1 MTQEQPLWAGERF
14 TTGRAVTQRLLQGI
28 WGRFAP
34 HLLYELFFDDL
45 ERALGAGEPV
55 EPQDI
60 AVIAPRLGGAL
71 DQLVNVLARSRSA
84 SPAGPEA
91 AVLAR
96 ARRVLAE
103 PFPQDP
109 PDGPTRQENSRPAH
123 GPPGK
128 FGSLFY
134 GPRAREAMARNRAL
148 TAPVSPAACHLR
160 RLALASL
167 DVIDLFASATAHP
180 PTTTRTNTLSTEGV
194 LR

>member
-1 MTQEQPLWAGERF
+1 MTDEQPLWAGDRF

-28 WGRFAP
+28 WSRFAP
-34 HLLYELFFDDL
+34 DLLYELFFDDL
-45 ERALGAGEPV
+45 ERALGAGPPL

-60 AVIAPRLGGAL
+60 AVMALRLGGAL
-71 DQLVNVLARSRSA
+71 DQLVTVWARCRTGR
-84 SPAGPEA
+84 PAGPEA
-91 AVLAR
+91 IVLAR

-103 PFPQDP
+103 PFPHDP
-109 PDGPTRQENSRPAH
+109 PGGPARPAP

-148 TAPVSPAACHLR
+148 AAPVPPAACHLR

-167 DVIDLFASATAHP
+167 DVIDLFASGTTSPPPAAT
-180 PTTTRTNTLSTEGV
+180 PTTLPIEGA